1 MPRLALEHE
10 HDFRLN
16 PFEKQDSFH
25 LGERPCSLVTRADG
39 GRFDETPPGPL
50 DVATYDTALRK
61 RLLIFQAADSIS
73 CMESTKTDQRREGG
87 LRTRTRLMDAALDLL
102 AERGEDRISLR
113 ELTGAAQANVAAV
126 SYHFGSLQ
134 SLCDE
139 AIEYALER
147 YLKAQE
153 EAVGTLG
160 EGATIEELAAA
171 FARPMMRALAVGGRD
186 LDVMRIVAR
195 SGIDPPEGWDRFN
208 ASFDRI
214 RAGVLGVLRANV
226 PDVKDQELIFRTR
239 CAAGLLNWLVLAP
252 VGDELRNRPERQIE
266 QLLVPVVGG
275 ALRGIPSA

>member
-1 MPRLALEHE
+1 
-10 HDFRLN
+10 
-16 PFEKQDSFH
+16 
-25 LGERPCSLVTRADG
+25 
-39 GRFDETPPGPL
+39 
-50 DVATYDTALRK
+50 
-61 RLLIFQAADSIS
+61 
-73 CMESTKTDQRREGG
+73 MESTKPDQRREVG

-102 AERGEDRISLR
+102 AERGEDGISLR

-126 SYHFGSLQ
+126 SYHFGSLK

-147 YLKAQE
+147 YLTAQE
-153 EAVGTLG
+153 EAIGTLD
-160 EGATIEELAAA
+160 EGASIEQLAAA
-171 FARPMMRALAVGGRD
+171 FARPMVRALAVGGRD

-214 RAGVLGVLRANV
+214 RAGVRGVLRANV

-252 VGDELRNRPERQIE
+252 VGDELRNRSERQIE
-266 QLLVPVVGG
+266 QVLVPVLGG
-275 ALRGIPSA
+275 ALRGIPPA